1 MLQVHFRNNWNSWN
15 VVEKQIINSQ
25 WLVKKD
31 ILVSGRSDDEKNIS
45 GSTVDNLQ
53 KRNNDLNHWTSL
65 LVECSLKSVS
75 DTNSTIN
82 IIKEQIKKLT
92 GRTDVHDMVV
102 YNNPQINNKQT
113 QRRIMPGDIS
123 APTSKAYNNCSKR
136 RRTEQNEKVKKLKT
150 NIINL
155 N

>member
-1 MLQVHFRNNWNSWN
+1 M
-15 VVEKQIINSQ
+15 VEKQIINSQ

-31 ILVSGRSDDEKNIS
+31 ILVSGRSYDEKNIS

-53 KRNNDLNHWTSL
+53 KSKNDLNHWTSL